1 MKKKLDPSIQELITT
16 CVKNGHRSF
25 FVLVGDHGKDQ
36 VENLHR
42 ILCNARVKA
51 RPSVL
56 WCYKKE
62 LGFSTHK
69 QKRMKE
75 IKRDQ
80 KRGLHDPDRDDPFE
94 LFITTTNI
102 RWTYYKDT
110 DKVLGQTFGAVVL
123 QDFEA
128 VTPNVLARTI
138 ETVEGGGMVILLLN
152 SVKSLKQLYSL
163 SMDVHSR
170 FRTTSHAEVVPR
182 FNERFILSLSK
193 CKSCMALDDELNIL
207 PLHTIDGAVT
217 SKFATWSPADDNG
230 AAGELKKMKTSL
242 EDTPILCDVVS
253 CTRTLDQA
261 RVLVNFF
268 DVISAEQGFVKPV
281 VSVTA
286 ARGRGKSA
294 SLGLCLAGAVAYGYS
309 NVFVTAPSLENL
321 LTTFAVLLDGL
332 KALKYIEHTDYEIVY
347 EQLGKGSGGS
357 GGGDDGTRHLKIPK
371 RIDIFKKHK
380 QTVRYLDPTSYEAL
394 SGADILAIDEAA
406 SIPLPTVKKLLGH
419 CTTLLATTIHGY
431 EGTGRSLSLKLMDQ
445 LRSQS
450 GADHAQSFK
459 FSGGGDKVAS
469 GGHKNKKGDRIKHE
483 ARWAEAAQHNASRK
497 ALHEL
502 TLTEPIR
509 YSAGDPV
516 EGWLDDFLCLNAS
529 VNATRLVTGVPA
541 PQDCELF
548 MVNRDALFSHHAL
561 SETLL
566 QRIWS
571 IYTTAHYK
579 NSPNDLQVLSDAP
592 AHRIYIMLGP
602 QKGGGSG
609 GPGGIPDILCVVQV
623 AFEGK
628 ISQNIVNSEL
638 AKGSTPSGDLI
649 PWTLSQQYNDTEFPR
664 LSGARIVR
672 IATHPDVT
680 GMGYGSRAMELLAS
694 YFSGELSAVQAP
706 AGDIVS
712 EKKESS
718 LLLPIQDRP
727 AERLH
732 WLGSS
737 FGITAPLHKFWKRQ
751 KFEVCYVRQTINDTT
766 GEHSAIVIREL
777 SALGLEDAPEA
788 GWLGAFKLDYR
799 KRLLSMM
806 AYTFR
811 TMDISLALSLIDP
824 DKEFASALAQGAEGA
839 AESTVFREIYG
850 STALSGTELLSSH
863 LTHYDLK
870 RLELYS
876 RNMVDYHMV
885 MDTLPVLARLYFLGR
900 LSDVRLSAL
909 QVSVLLACGLQHR
922 SVNDVTTEL
931 GLPVNQVLAFF
942 NKAIR
947 KLSNALR
954 KIEVGE
960 VTARD
965 SSKSKKVDNDK
976 EAAVSS
982 LASSSSSS
990 SSYIDDAANT
1000 LQHNQIIRTDMDI
1013 PEVEASPLGSSSSG
1027 GSSSGGKKHAI
1038 ADYQRRDSSS
1048 SSASGEKKKKKK
1060 NKNKHSHG
1068 DGGDEKVK
1076 RQKVG

>member
-56 WCYKKE
+56 WCYKKD

-128 VTPNVLARTI
+128 ITPNVLARTI

-170 FRTTSHAEVVPR
+170 FRTSSQDEIVPR

-207 PLHTIDGAVT
+207 PLHSIDGSVKSEFSTWT
-217 SKFATWSPADDNG
+217 SNSNEKGSAD
-230 AAGELKKMKTSL
+230 ELKKLKTSL
-242 EDTPILCDVVS
+242 EDTPILCDTVACS
-253 CTRTLDQA
+253 RTLDQA
-261 RVLVNFF
+261 QVLVSFF
-268 DVISAEQGFVKPV
+268 DVISSGEGFVKPV

-294 SLGLCLAGAVAYGYS
+294 SLGLCLAGAIAYGYS

-321 LTTFAVLLDGL
+321 FTTFSVLLDGL
-332 KALKYIEHTDYEIVY
+332 KALKYVEHTDFEVVY
-347 EQLGKGSGGS
+347 NSH
-357 GGGDDGTRHLKIPK
+357 GGGDRHLKIPS

-380 QTVRYLDPTSYEAL
+380 QTVRYLEPTAHEAL

-406 SIPLPTVKKLLGH
+406 SIPLPTVRKLLGH
-419 CTTLLATTIHGY
+419 CTTLLASTVHGY

-445 LRSQS
+445 LRSQI
-450 GADHAQSFK
+450 GAEHAQSFK
-459 FSGGGDKVAS
+459 FSGAGERVSSDG
-469 GGHKNKKGDRIKHE
+469 NKKKNDKIKHE
-483 ARWAEAAQHNASRK
+483 ARWAEAARHNAGRK

-502 TLTEPIR
+502 TLSEPIR
-509 YSAGDPV
+509 YSAEDPV
-516 EGWLDDFLCLNAS
+516 ESWLDDFLCLNAGLK
-529 VNATRLVTGVPA
+529 ATRLVSTVPA
-541 PQDCELF
+541 PRDCELYL
-548 MVNRDALFSHHAL
+548 VNRDALFSHHAL

-592 AHRIYIMLGP
+592 AHRVYILMGP
-602 QKGGGSG
+602 QKEGGGL
-609 GPGGIPDILCVVQV
+609 GGIPDILCVVQV

-628 ISQNIVNSEL
+628 ISQKIVHSEL

-649 PWTLSQQYNDTEFPR
+649 PWTLSQQYNDVEFPR

-680 GMGYGSRAMELLAS
+680 GMGYGSRAIELLSS
-694 YFSGELSAVQAP
+694 YFSGELTSLKAP
-706 AGDIVS
+706 EGGIMG
-712 EKKESS
+712 EKKERS

-737 FGITAPLHKFWKRQ
+737 FGITLNLHKFWKRQ
-751 KFEVCYVRQTINDTT
+751 KFQVCYVRQTVNDVT
-766 GEHSAIVIREL
+766 GEHSAIVIKEL
-777 SALGLEDAPEA
+777 GCRGMEDAPEA
-788 GWLGAFKLDYR
+788 GWLEAYCRDYR
-799 KRLLSMM
+799 KRLLGMLSYAFRSM
-806 AYTFR
+806 
-811 TMDISLALSLIDP
+811 DVSLAMSLVDP
-824 DKEFASALAQGAEGA
+824 DKEFASTQIQPTEGGA
-839 AESTVFREIYG
+839 AEDVGFKEIYG
-850 STALSGTELLSSH
+850 STPLTSSELLSAH

-876 RNMVDYHMV
+876 RNMVDYHMI
-885 MDTLPVLARLYFLGR
+885 MDTLPVLSRLFFLGR
-900 LSDVRLSAL
+900 LSACRLSAL

-922 SVNDVTTEL
+922 SMDNITAEL
-931 GLPVNQVLAFF
+931 KLPINQVLAFF

-947 KLSNALR
+947 KLSSSLR
-954 KIEVGE
+954 RIEEGE
-960 VTARD
+960 VAKTLEKKVPTPTST
-965 SSKSKKVDNDK
+965 SSKDDSRADGD
-976 EAAVSS
+976 AVGSIIKSS
-982 LASSSSSS
+982 LDVVASTQGATSSEKVM
-990 SSYIDDAANT
+990 ANY
-1000 LQHNQIIRTDMDI
+1000 
-1013 PEVEASPLGSSSSG
+1013 G
-1027 GSSSGGKKHAI
+1027 
-1038 ADYQRRDSSS
+1038 RD
-1048 SSASGEKKKKKK
+1048 EKKKKK
-1060 NKNKHSHG
+1060 NKSKKSSR
-1068 DGGDEKVK
+1068 DGEGGAK
-1076 RQKVG
+1076 RQKIE